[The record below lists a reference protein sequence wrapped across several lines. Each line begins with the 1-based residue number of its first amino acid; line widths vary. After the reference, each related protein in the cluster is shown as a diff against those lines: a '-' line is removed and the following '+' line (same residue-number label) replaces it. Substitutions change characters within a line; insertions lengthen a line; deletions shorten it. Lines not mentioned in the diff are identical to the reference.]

1 MKVLERPSLKS
12 LNTFGVEASAGL
24 LLTIETEEDLLS
36 LPAFD
41 PHRDLVLGGGSNVLF
56 VSNVPG
62 TVFLNRITGKEIIS
76 EYDGCAQLE
85 VGAGENWHQLVRWS
99 LDQGLSGL
107 ENLSLIPGLAGA
119 APIQNIGAY
128 GVELSS
134 VLELVTAWDWQNSTW
149 VTFNRDECRFGY
161 RDSFF
166 KSEDTGRY
174 FITSIRLQLNRQ
186 FKPQL
191 DYAGLQDAL
200 SSMGIDQPDA
210 KQVSDTVIRIRQ
222 QKLPDPAVTG
232 NAGSF
237 FKNPVVST
245 DEAELLHNRYPGL
258 PSWPAGADRAKLS
271 AAWMIDHCGWKGFQ
285 ENGAAVSSQH
295 ALVLVNQGQASSQ
308 HILELARKITD
319 SIAQEFGLALEP
331 EPKIY
336 KGPDSL

>member
-12 LNTFGVEASAGL
+12 LNTFGVDATAGL
-24 LLTIETEEDLLS
+24 LLTIQTEEDLLS

-41 PHRDLVLGGGSNVLF
+41 PHRDFVLGGGSNVLF
-56 VSNVPG
+56 VNDVPG
-62 TVFLNRITGKEIIS
+62 TVFLNRISGKDIIS
-76 EYDGCAQLE
+76 EHDGSALLE

-134 VLELVTAWDWQNSTW
+134 VLELVTAWDWKTSNW
-149 VTFNRDECRFGY
+149 VIFNKDECRFGY
-161 RDSFF
+161 RDSRF
-166 KSEDTGRY
+166 KSVETDRY
-174 FITSIRLQLNRQ
+174 LITSIRLRLNRQ
-186 FKPQL
+186 FRPHL
-191 DYAGLQDAL
+191 DYAGLRDAL
-200 SSMGIDQPDA
+200 SSMGIDRPEA

-237 FKNPVVST
+237 FKNPVVSM
-245 DEAELLHNRYPGL
+245 DEAELLRSRFPGL
-258 PSWPAGADRAKLS
+258 PTWPAGADRAKLS
-271 AAWMIDHCGWKGFQ
+271 AAWMIDHCGWKGLQ

-295 ALVLVNQGQASSQ
+295 ALVLVNLGQASGRQ
-308 HILELARKITD
+308 ILELSRKIAD
-319 SIAQEFGLALEP
+319 SIAQEFGVVLEP

-336 KGPDSL
+336 KRIH

>member
-41 PHRDLVLGGGSNVLF
+41 PHMDFVLGGGSNVLF
-56 VSNVPG
+56 TSDVPG

-76 EYDGCAQLE
+76 EHGGYAQLE

-191 DYAGLQDAL
+191 DYAGLR
-200 SSMGIDQPDA
+200 GCTFIHGY
-210 KQVSDTVIRIRQ
+210 R
-222 QKLPDPAVTG
+222 PARCK
-232 NAGSF
+232 AG
-237 FKNPVVST
+237 
-245 DEAELLHNRYPGL
+245 
-258 PSWPAGADRAKLS
+258 
-271 AAWMIDHCGWKGFQ
+271 Q
-285 ENGAAVSSQH
+285 
-295 ALVLVNQGQASSQ
+295 
-308 HILELARKITD
+308 
-319 SIAQEFGLALEP
+319 
-331 EPKIY
+331 
-336 KGPDSL
+336 